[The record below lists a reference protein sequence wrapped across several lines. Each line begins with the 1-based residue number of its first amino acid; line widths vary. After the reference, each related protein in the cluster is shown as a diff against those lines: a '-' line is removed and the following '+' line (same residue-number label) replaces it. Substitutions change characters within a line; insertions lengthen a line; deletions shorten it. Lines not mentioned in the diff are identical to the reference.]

1 MAGALRYE
9 FELATSRRFSGSS
22 IVWTNVGDELEE
34 PATTADDDARHH
46 HRRRDDHPGH
56 ADHHGHPEGD
66 RHLRTPTIAIDLA
79 LPWITGSPYA
89 LYAHVR
95 AITKAGPTPWGKPF
109 GFNIRWATIP
119 RDLDS
124 PYPGLV
130 RWSPVEGATSYQV
143 WLHGAKSTFETT
155 TNVADARELYTF
167 HATPQWTSTISFRV
181 RAKRTVYG
189 EVASGLETT
198 TYGPWSPLYTDVQ
211 PPLSVG
217 TLANLATVAD
227 TVNTTGS
234 GSAHGLTPGFA
245 FGGDRGGPMD
255 YAFAQPAE
263 LYRVYVATDR
273 DCVNI
278 VFRST
283 IVGSPAYAPR
293 LSGPLALPQTDQDVA
308 KARSKALDFGGEGA
322 DLHARR
328 DARCGDRVR
337 RGLERNGLELGLR
350 HELRLAA
357 TPTTPGTAPKIDL
370 PDTAWP
376 TGGYYWTVVP
386 VHIVLK
392 PPDSPPPGEPRS
404 RPRDPDRVSRVGAA
418 AGRLPVRPRPPL
430 RQDEPAGRDRRRSDP
445 SPAASRPRAG
455 SSRPLVPRPS
465 FYGTPLVAWQPAL
478 GAHEYE
484 VQWSRTRQ
492 PVQAGGEPQD
502 AARRRRCC
510 RSRRAR
516 GTTASGA
523 STRCCRSSPSSPGR
537 RR

>member
-1 MAGALRYE
+1 MRRRSRS
-9 FELATSRRFSGSS
+9 TSRC
-22 IVWTNVGDELEE
+22 
-34 PATTADDDARHH
+34 
-46 HRRRDDHPGH
+46 
-56 ADHHGHPEGD
+56 
-66 RHLRTPTIAIDLA
+66 
-79 LPWITGSPYA
+79 PWITGSPYA

-109 GFNIRWATIP
+109 GFNVRWSTIP

-155 TNVADARELYTF
+155 TNVADARELYSF
-167 HATPQWTSTISFRV
+167 HATPDWTSSISFRV

-189 EVASGLETT
+189 EVASGLQTT

-211 PPLSVG
+211 PPLSLG

-245 FGGDRGGPMD
+245 FGGDRGGLMD

-278 VFRST
+278 VYRGA

-293 LSGPLALPQTDQDVA
+293 LNGPLALPQTDQDVA
-308 KARSKALDFGGEGA
+308 KARTKALDFGGEGA
-322 DLHARR
+322 AFMLDGTPAVTTEAAATSWH
-328 DARCGDRVR
+328 
-337 RGLERNGLELGLR
+337 GLRHVHRLRHRLGLR
-350 HELRLAA
+350 LGA
-357 TPTTPGTAPKIDL
+357 TTPGAAPKIDL

-392 PPDSPPPGEPRS
+392 PPDTP
-404 RPRDPDRVSRVGAA
+404 
-418 AGRLPVRPRPPL
+418 
-430 RQDEPAGRDRRRSDP
+430 
-445 SPAASRPRAG
+445 PAAS
-455 SSRPLVPRPS
+455 
-465 FYGTPLVAWQPAL
+465 L
-478 GAHEYE
+478 GAPAAIPIEYRE
-484 VQWSRTRQ
+484 S
-492 PVQAGGEPQD
+492 ELPQD
-502 AARRRRCC
+502 ACQSGRVLRFGKTNPPVVTGAQAALRERPVPQGQARLGDPLDAVLLRHAARRVAAGARRTGVRGAVEPDGRTRSSRSRTSRRRRRRRCC
-510 RSRRAR
+510 RSRRAP
-516 GTTASGA
+516 GTTASAA
-523 STRCCRSSPSSPGR
+523 STRSLPKQPQLAWSAPVKLKVAKPVFTVVKR
-537 RR
+537 